1 MNRCLFF
8 FRCFSRSITL
18 FLSLVCVHLLLF
30 ALLWNLSP
38 QECRGA
44 AENFCESFLLALGLN
59 RNSEGQFLTKK
70 AGALTPFSSI
80 FRESKVSVCFARLP
94 TVE

>member
-1 MNRCLFF
+1 MLLGATEREGGKNESLSLLLSLFF
-8 FRCFSRSITL
+8 TEYYSFSFTSMY
-18 FLSLVCVHLLLF
+18 VHLLLS

-44 AENFCESFLLALGLN
+44 AENFCESFILALGLN

-70 AGALTPFSSI
+70 AGALTPFP
-80 FRESKVSVCFARLP
+80 L
-94 TVE
+94 